1 MLLSIAFNIMKSK
14 GPIKKFTNR
23 VKEIAGNIKESR
35 NSRVSYRDWAEEFY
49 EGKTTKKRAAANFE
63 RQAKVTRDIP
73 LPTSK
78 PVKISMPR
86 PALNIGSKK

>member
-1 MLLSIAFNIMKSK
+1 MKSK
-14 GPIKKFTNR
+14 GPIKKVINR
-23 VKEIAGNIKESR
+23 AREIAGNIKEAR
-35 NSRVSYRDWAEEFY
+35 NSRVSYRDWTEEFY
-49 EGKTTKKRAAANFE
+49 EGKTTKKIAAANFE

-86 PALNIGSKK
+86 PALKIGFNK